1 MDLTNQVILVF
12 FKVNVKLLK
21 LINRERIRSIA
32 QCNLGP
38 IL

>member
-1 MDLTNQVILVF
+1 MDLTNQVIF
-12 FKVNVKLLK
+12 IIYKVNVKLLK
-21 LINRERIRSIA
+21 LIRERIRLIG